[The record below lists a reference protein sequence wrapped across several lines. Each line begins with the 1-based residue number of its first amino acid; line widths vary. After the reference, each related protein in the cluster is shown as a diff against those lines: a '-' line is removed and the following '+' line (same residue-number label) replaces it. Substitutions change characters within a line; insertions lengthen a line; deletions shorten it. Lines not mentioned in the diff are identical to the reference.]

1 MQSPAHDLM
10 GLAMPAPKKSKQKTL
25 WLPMGEMGDI
35 VLAAAVQFDEPTKQL
50 LIRFRGTHAGQ
61 APAIAVEFSARSLP
75 ADFSS
80 PQGNNLNAT
89 LAQRVEK
96 GAEFEATVALT
107 VNAAPLAMC
116 AGTQLSGTFRYAVES
131 LIGERFS
138 APLNLS
144 IPSAAFLR
152 PLPTSES
159 SFMDM
164 LASSSDWSQSTA
176 R

>member
-1 MQSPAHDLM
+1 
-10 GLAMPAPKKSKQKTL
+10 MPSPKKSKQKTL
-25 WLPMGEMGDI
+25 WLPIGEMGDI
-35 VLAAAVQFDEPTKQL
+35 VLAAAVQFDESAKEL
-50 LIRFRGTHAGQ
+50 LIRFRGTHTGL

-75 ADFSS
+75 TGFSS
-80 PQGNNLNAT
+80 PQGSSLNAT

-96 GAEFEATVALT
+96 GAEFETTVALS
-107 VNAAPLAMC
+107 VSASPLALC
-116 AGTQLSGTFRYAVES
+116 AGTQLTGTFRYAVES

-138 APLNLS
+138 APLNVS